1 WIFAVIG
8 RGNVQF
14 PDGKA
19 PEERI
24 TGTLLPVDSADIQV
38 LMLIGDV
45 PVFHGAALVD
55 CRRQRRSELQGRW
68 IQLARIDFVSGERWR
83 KIFTFTRSLARVG
96 SKARKV
102 APKHSGC
109 RNITGIESWI
119 GSLNGSL
126 VTAKKEQFVFQDRS
140 AENAAE
146 LITLQTVALRG
157 EK

>member
-1 WIFAVIG
+1 SVVVSSLHDVRAAGGKPEGTDHIRAEEIGVPKRHLVIQVVYTIRIDRQWIFAVIG

-102 APKHSGC
+102 APKH
-109 RNITGIESWI
+109 
-119 GSLNGSL
+119 
-126 VTAKKEQFVFQDRS
+126 
-140 AENAAE
+140 
-146 LITLQTVALRG
+146 
-157 EK
+157 